1 MRSHGTWCQG
11 PHGPQHA
18 GHPLAHPRSAQVC
31 ACRIASLKPCTRR
44 RFRQESLDTARLPR
58 TIPSLVGAPGL
69 TLSDV
74 LQH

>member
-1 MRSHGTWCQG
+1 MG
-11 PHGPQHA
+11 PGIRAPTGHSTPGAPRPIHA
-18 GHPLAHPRSAQVC
+18 LRRC
-31 ACRIASLKPCTRR
+31 ACRAASLKPCTRR
-44 RFRQESLDTARLPR
+44 RFRQESLDAAGLPR